1 MIVATIRIVV
11 PGLLLEIY
19 IMISV
24 LHSSQSLEMELM
36 DKKKIAVIGV
46 GNMGGALLKG
56 MLRRS
61 WAKPE
66 NFVVS
71 DADSSKLE
79 GFSKELSVRTAE
91 SNRKAAKGSDIILLA
106 VKPQILDQVL
116 DEIKDG
122 LSAKQMLISV
132 AAGVTTEHIGS
143 RVKKDMPIIRAMP
156 NISAMVGESATAI
169 SCGKHASREDLKL
182 AREILE
188 SVGTVVEVQEYLMDA
203 VTGLSGT
210 GPMYVFLIIEGL
222 SDAGVKVGLGRDV
235 ANALSVQTL
244 LGAAKMIKETNWHPA
259 KLKDLVT
266 SPGGTAISALH
277 SLEKSGLKAMLIDAV
292 ETATKRSQELGRH
305 PHDVEGRDP

>member
-1 MIVATIRIVV
+1 
-11 PGLLLEIY
+11 
-19 IMISV
+19 
-24 LHSSQSLEMELM
+24 M

-61 WAKPE
+61 WARPE
-66 NFVVS
+66 NFIVS
-71 DADSSKLE
+71 DSDTTKLE
-79 GFSKELSVRTAE
+79 TFSKELKVKTTE
-91 SNRKAAKGSDIILLA
+91 DNKKAAKDADIILLA

-116 DEIKDG
+116 EEIGGG
-122 LSAKQMLISV
+122 LSSRQLLISV
-132 AAGVTTEHIGS
+132 AAGVKTEHISS
-143 RVKKDMPIIRAMP
+143 RVKKELPIIRAMP
-156 NISAMVGESATAI
+156 NISALIGESATAI
-169 SCGKHASREDLKL
+169 SRGKYASKEDMKL
-182 AREILE
+182 AHEILE

-210 GPMYVFLIIEGL
+210 GPMYVFLIVEGL
-222 SDAGVKVGLGRDV
+222 SDAGVKVGLSRDI

-244 LGAAKMIKETNWHPA
+244 LGAAKMIQETKWHPA

-266 SPGGTAISALH
+266 SPGGTAIAALH

-305 PHDVEGRDP
+305 PHNVDDEDS